1 MKYNPNEIEAKWQKH
16 WADNKTFAAENNSE
30 KPKYYVLDMFPY
42 PSGAGLHVGH
52 PLGYIASDVYARYKR
67 HRGFNV
73 LHPMGYDS
81 FGLPAEQYAIQTG
94 QRPEDTTSV
103 NIDGGVDKEGKQIAG
118 YRKQL
123 DKIGFS
129 FDWSREVRTSNPDY
143 YKHTQW
149 IFIQLFN
156 SWYNINSDKAEGIA
170 TLIALFESEG
180 NANVNAVCDDNIPV
194 FSSSEWNAFSS
205 EQQQKILLQYRL
217 TYLAETEV
225 NWCPGLGTV
234 LANDEIVNGVSE
246 RGGFPVIR
254 KKMTQWSMRISAYAE
269 RLLQG
274 LNDIDWSESI
284 KESQRNWIGKSVG
297 AMVSF
302 AIKPHPQPISG
313 GEGSQAVQKG
323 YMTANASIAKQM
335 VENAR
340 GNRKNPTEAEDAL
353 WHEVRNSNLGFKIRR
368 QHYIGNFIVD
378 FVCLEKKLI
387 IEVDGGYH
395 DTSEQIEF
403 DELRTLELEQKH
415 LFKVIRFNN
424 EEVLNNIK
432 SVLVKIKEELSSR
445 NSYKDNEGLAPISTG
460 EGLGVRY
467 IEVFTTRPDTI
478 FGVTFMTLAP
488 EHELVAEI
496 TTPEQKAAVEA
507 YIEKTAKRSERER
520 MADVKTISGV
530 FTGAYAEH
538 PFTKE
543 PIPVWIGDY
552 VLAGYGTGAVMAVPC
567 GDERDYAFAN
577 FFKGQDGMQEI
588 KNIFANADIS
598 KEAFSSKDNVVIAN
612 SDFLNGL
619 NYKEATKKV
628 IAALEKIGQGKGK
641 INYRLRDAVFSRQR
655 YWGEP
660 FPVYYVNGLP
670 QMIDAK
676 HLPII
681 LPEVEKYLPTE
692 DGLPPLGNATV
703 WAWDSVKCSVVST
716 QLIDHVTIFPLE
728 LNTMPGWAGSSWYW
742 MRYMDANNDGEFA
755 SKDALKYWESVDLY
769 IGGSEH
775 ATGHLLYSRFW
786 NKFLKDKG
794 FAPTEEPFKKLIN
807 QGMILGTSAF
817 VYRVEYDINLSWQPD
832 FSTGEGQSITL
843 KKVLVSKGIFEK
855 VGLLGLKQLMI
866 SKLEKEIFEP
876 YKSILQNA
884 EIEIY
889 TKAVNVSSV
898 TPIHAD
904 VSMVNSSDELDIE
917 KFKSWREDYADA
929 EFITEDNGKYIVGRE
944 VEKMSK
950 SKYNVVTPDDICNEY
965 GADTLRLY
973 EMFLGPLEQAKPWNT
988 AGISG
993 VFGFLKKLWR
1003 LYFDDNGLIVNDN
1016 EPTKDNLKSLHK
1028 TIKKVAEDIEGFS
1041 FNTSVSQFMICVN
1054 ELSAQN
1060 CHSRSILEPLAI
1072 LISPYAPHIAEELW
1086 SQLGHSGSI
1095 ATVDFPVLEE
1105 KHLVESS
1112 KEYPVSFNGKMRFT
1126 IELPLDLTPAQ
1137 IEEIIMKDDR
1147 TIKQLAGNMPKKVII
1162 VPGKVINFVG

>member
-1 MKYNPNEIEAKWQKH
+1 MKYNPNEIEAKWQQY
-16 WADNKTFAAENNSE
+16 WLENETFKAENNSE

-52 PLGYIASDVYARYKR
+52 PLGYIASDVYSRYKR
-67 HRGFNV
+67 HQGFNV

-103 NIDGGVDKEGKQIAG
+103 NIDGGTDKEGNKIAG

-156 SWYNINSDKAEGIA
+156 SWYNKNSDKAEDIS
-170 TLIALFESEG
+170 TLVSIFSTEG
-180 NANVNAVCDDNIPV
+180 NATVNAVCDDTI
-194 FSSSEWNAFSS
+194 EAFSAEDWCS
-205 EQQQKILLQYRL
+205 FVKEQQERILLQYRL

-246 RGGFPVIR
+246 RGGFTVVR

-269 RLLQG
+269 RLLLG

-297 AMVSF
+297 ATVSF
-302 AIKPHPQPISG
+302 K
-313 GEGSQAVQKG
+313 
-323 YMTANASIAKQM
+323 
-335 VENAR
+335 VE
-340 GNRKNPTEAEDAL
+340 
-353 WHEVRNSNLGFKIRR
+353 S
-368 QHYIGNFIVD
+368 
-378 FVCLEKKLI
+378 KKSKV
-387 IEVDGGYH
+387 E
-395 DTSEQIEF
+395 SEQ
-403 DELRTLELEQKH
+403 Q
-415 LFKVIRFNN
+415 
-424 EEVLNNIK
+424 
-432 SVLVKIKEELSSR
+432 
-445 NSYKDNEGLAPISTG
+445 
-460 EGLGVRY
+460 Y
-467 IEVFTTRPDTI
+467 IDVFTTRPDTI

-488 EHELVAEI
+488 EHELVAQI

-507 YIEKTAKRSERER
+507 YIEKTSKRSERER

-567 GDERDYAFAN
+567 GDERDFAFAN
-577 FFKGQDGMQEI
+577 FFKGQNGMQEI
-588 KNIFANADIS
+588 KNIFANVDIS
-598 KEAFSSKDNVVIAN
+598 EVAYGSKDNVIIAN

-619 NYKEATKKV
+619 TYKEATKKA
-628 IAALEKIGQGKGK
+628 IEELEKLNQGKGK
-641 INYRLRDAVFSRQR
+641 TNYRLRDAVFSRQR

-670 QMIDAK
+670 QMIDAQ

-692 DGLPPLGNATV
+692 DGLPPLGNALV
-703 WAWDSVKCSVVST
+703 WAWNTDTNSVVST
-716 QLIDHVTIFPLE
+716 DLVDNKTIHPLE

-742 MRYMDANNDGEFA
+742 MRYMDAHNENEFA
-755 SKDALKYWESVDLY
+755 SKDALAYWESVDLY

-807 QGMILGTSAF
+807 QGMILGMSAF
-817 VYRVEYDINLSWQPD
+817 VYQFSWATESLYIKDEGNRMIEKMASFFMTKSKYDKI
-832 FSTGEGQSITL
+832 I
-843 KKVLVSKGIFEK
+843 KGD
-855 VGLLGLKQLMI
+855 
-866 SKLEKEIFEP
+866 LE
-876 YKSILQNA
+876 
-884 EIEIY
+884 EIESARQFYVKTLRRNFPGGDVIN
-889 TKAVNVSSV
+889 TVGDICLWPK
-898 TPIHAD
+898 HAD
-904 VSMVNSSDELDIE
+904 VSMVNTSDELDIE
-917 KFKSWREDYADA
+917 RFKSWREDYANA
-929 EFITEDNGKYIVGRE
+929 EFITEENGKYIVGRD

-993 VFGFLKKLWR
+993 VFGFLKKLCR
-1003 LYFDDNGLIVNDN
+1003 LYFDENGLIVTNDA
-1016 EPTKDNLKSLHK
+1016 PTKDNLKSLHK
-1028 TIKKVAEDIEGFS
+1028 TIKKVAEDIESFS

-1054 ELSAQN
+1054 ELSTQS
-1060 CHSRSILEPLAI
+1060 CHSRTILEPLAI
-1072 LISPYAPHIAEELW
+1072 VISPYAPHIAEELW
-1086 SQLGHSGSI
+1086 SLLGNTGSI
-1095 ATVDFPVLEE
+1095 ATVDFPIFEPA
-1105 KHLVESS
+1105 HLVESS

-1126 IELPLDLTPAQ
+1126 MVLPLDLTKEQ
-1137 IEEIIMKDDR
+1137 IEEIVMKDER
-1147 TIKQLAGNMPKKVII
+1147 TIKQLEGKTPNKVII
-1162 VPGKVINFVG
+1162 VPGKIINLVG

>member
-1 MKYNPNEIEAKWQKH
+1 MKYNPNEIEAKWQKY
-16 WADNKTFAAENNSE
+16 WAENQTFAAQNNSD
-30 KPKYYVLDMFPY
+30 KPKHYVLDMFPY

-52 PLGYIASDVYARYKR
+52 PLGYIASDVYSRYKR
-67 HRGFNV
+67 HQGFNV

-103 NIDGGVDKEGKQIAG
+103 NIDGGVDKEGNQIAG

-156 SWYNINSDKAEGIA
+156 SWYNKNSDKAEDIA
-170 TLIALFESEG
+170 TLIALFKKEG
-180 NANVNAVCDDNIPV
+180 NTNVNAVCDDNIVP
-194 FSSSEWNAFSS
+194 FSAAEWNLFSS
-205 EQQQKILLQYRL
+205 EQQQKILLHYRL

-274 LNDIDWSESI
+274 LDTIDWTESI

-302 AIKPHPQPISG
+302 NVI
-313 GEGSQAVQKG
+313 
-323 YMTANASIAKQM
+323 ASEAKQ
-335 VENAR
+335 
-340 GNRKNPTEAEDAL
+340 
-353 WHEVRNSNLGFKIRR
+353 S
-368 QHYIGNFIVD
+368 
-378 FVCLEKKLI
+378 
-387 IEVDGGYH
+387 
-395 DTSEQIEF
+395 
-403 DELRTLELEQKH
+403 
-415 LFKVIRFNN
+415 
-424 EEVLNNIK
+424 
-432 SVLVKIKEELSSR
+432 
-445 NSYKDNEGLAPISTG
+445 
-460 EGLGVRY
+460 

-488 EHELVAEI
+488 EHELVAQI
-496 TTPEQKAAVEA
+496 TTAEQKQAVDD

-538 PFTKE
+538 PFTKQ

-577 FFKGQDGMQEI
+577 FFKGENGMPAI
-588 KNIFANADIS
+588 KNIFNKDIS
-598 KEAFSSKDNVVIAN
+598 EAAYGEKGGFELVD

-619 NYKEATKKV
+619 GYKEATKKV
-628 IAALEKIGQGKGK
+628 IEALEKIGQGKGK
-641 INYRLRDAVFSRQR
+641 TNYRLRDAVFSRQR

-670 QMIDAK
+670 QMIDKK
-676 HLPII
+676 HLPIV

-692 DGLPPLGNATV
+692 DGQPPLGNATT
-703 WAWDSVKCSVVST
+703 WAWDSVQCSVVSN
-716 QLIDHVTIFPLE
+716 QLIDNETIFPLE

-742 MRYMDANNDGEFA
+742 MRYMDSHNENEFA
-755 SKDALKYWESVDLY
+755 SQDALKYWESVDLY

-807 QGMILGTSAF
+807 QGMILGMSAF
-817 VYRVEYDINLSWQPD
+817 VYRL
-832 FSTGEGQSITL
+832 EGTNTY
-843 KKVLVSKGIFEK
+843 VSKNQIK
-855 VGLLGLKQLMI
+855 D
-866 SKLEKEIFEP
+866 
-876 YKSILQNA
+876 QN
-884 EIEIY
+884 
-889 TKAVNVSSV
+889 VH
-898 TPIHAD
+898 PIHVD
-904 VSMVNSSDELDIE
+904 VNLINSSDELDVE
-917 KFKSWREDYADA
+917 AFKNWREDYANA
-929 EFITEDNGKYIVGRE
+929 EFITEENGKYIVGRDI
-944 VEKMSK
+944 EKMSK
-950 SKYNVVTPDDICNEY
+950 SKYNVVTPDLICAEY

-993 VFGFLKKLWR
+993 VFGFLKKLCR
-1003 LYFDDNGLIVNDN
+1003 LYFDDNGLIVTDN

-1028 TIKKVAEDIEGFS
+1028 TIKKAAEDIESFS

-1054 ELSAQN
+1054 ELSTQN
-1060 CHSRSILEPLAI
+1060 CHERAILEPLAI

-1086 SQLGHSGSI
+1086 SLLGHSDSI
-1095 ATVDFPVLEE
+1095 ATVSFP
-1105 KHLVESS
+1105 KFDAAHLVESS

-1126 IELPLDLTPAQ
+1126 IELPLDLTKEQ
-1137 IEEIIMKDDR
+1137 IEEIVMKDER
-1147 TIKQLAGNMPKKVII
+1147 TLRQLDGRTPNKVII
-1162 VPGKVINFVG
+1162 VPGKIINLVG